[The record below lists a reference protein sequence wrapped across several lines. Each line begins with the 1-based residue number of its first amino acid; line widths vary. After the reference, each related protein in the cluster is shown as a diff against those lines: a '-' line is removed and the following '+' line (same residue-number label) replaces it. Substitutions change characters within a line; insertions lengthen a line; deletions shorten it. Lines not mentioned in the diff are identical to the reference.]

1 MLRNLVGVKF
11 PGLEEL
17 REWIC
22 NGKVVCSDMKL
33 MK

>member
-17 REWIC
+17 REWVC
-22 NGKVVCSDMKL
+22 NGKIVCSDMKL